1 MFPSVPGKSRTFGI
15 AGWLILAGLFP
26 VLWGCGDLSR
36 AEVETQQQNNTA
48 QEPASANVMV
58 AREGTI
64 RAAREYTGTTQPFR
78 LVSLR
83 SQVEGQLLNLDVTVG
98 DSVQQGQVLAEVD
111 STVLNTSVAEAQAEV
126 AARESEVSQAQIGVS
141 DARTLVNR
149 ARAEL
154 QQAQSDLKRLQ
165 YLGNQGAIPAQQA
178 EQASTRVKTAE
189 EALRSAQEQVRTR
202 EQAVI
207 AAQGRV
213 AAQQAVV
220 NREQERQSFASLN
233 SPVTGSVVEQP
244 IDPGSLVQPGTEVLK
259 LGDFS
264 QVKVAVQISE
274 LELGDLRLG
283 QSVQVRLDAFPKQA
297 FTGEVTRISPAAD
310 PVARLVP
317 IEVTIPNPS
326 GRIGSGLLARVTLNQ
341 PSNRSRVL
349 IPETALEVNRQRRGG
364 QQGGNRQ
371 AGQGDRQS
379 AQGDRKNQ
387 PAAGRGTLFVLE
399 GSGKEAKVT
408 ARQVTLGNRGDGQ
421 VEVTSGLRSG
431 ERFVARSSK
440 PLKSGDTV
448 RLSVLSE
455 PG

>member
-1 MFPSVPGKSRTFGI
+1 MFPSVLGKPRTVKI
-15 AGWLILAGLFP
+15 AGWLILAGLLP
-26 VLWGCGDLSR
+26 ALWGCSELSR
-36 AEVETQQQNNTA
+36 AEVETKPKSEATEEEA
-48 QEPASANVMV
+48 AAANVMV
-58 AREGTI
+58 AREGTV
-64 RAAREYTGTTQPFR
+64 RQAREYTGTTQPFR

-98 DSVQQGQVLAEVD
+98 DSVQQGQVLARVD
-111 STVLNTSVAEAQAEV
+111 STVLTTSVAEAQAEV
-126 AARESEVSQAQIGVS
+126 AARESEVAQAQIGVS

-189 EALRSAQEQVRTR
+189 ETLRSAQEQVRTR
-202 EQAVI
+202 QEAVI

-244 IDPGSLVQPGTEVLK
+244 IDPGSLVQAGTEVLK

-274 LELGDLRLG
+274 LELGNLRLG
-283 QSVQVRLDAFPKQA
+283 QSVKVRLDAFPKQE

-317 IEVTIPNPS
+317 IEVTIPNPN

-341 PSNRSRVL
+341 TSNRSRVL
-349 IPETALEVNRQRRGG
+349 VPETALEVNQPRRGG
-364 QQGGNRQ
+364 QQGGSRQ
-371 AGQGDRQS
+371 SGQSDRQNQS
-379 AQGDRKNQ
+379 A
-387 PAAGRGTLFVLE
+387 PGRGTLFVLE
-399 GSGKEAKVT
+399 GSGNQAKVT
-408 ARQVTLGNRGDGQ
+408 ARQVMLGNRGDGL
-421 VEVTSGLRSG
+421 VEVISGLRSG

-440 PLKSGDTV
+440 TLKSGDIV